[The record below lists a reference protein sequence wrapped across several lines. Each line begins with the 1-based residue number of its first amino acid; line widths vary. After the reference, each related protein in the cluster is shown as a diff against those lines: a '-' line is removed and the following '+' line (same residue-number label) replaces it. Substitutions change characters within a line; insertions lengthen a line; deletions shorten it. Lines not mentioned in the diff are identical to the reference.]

1 MPILSSSGLARTI
14 AAGLAL
20 VLLATGCLPT
30 PSQPA
35 APTAPSAPPVSLKV
49 ANLPFI
55 AMAPFYIGLD
65 EGYFSDQNLN
75 IELVNFATQPDTIGA
90 FVSGQ
95 IDVIGGQTSA
105 GLFNLIARGA
115 DARIVADKGYID
127 ANACDNIALIASPSS
142 IPAGEAVTGDVLR
155 GKKLDFVQGSWNEY
169 LADKLLASVGLST
182 ADFDN
187 VDIPSVSQIKA
198 MEAGQ
203 IDLAVNNE
211 PWLTRLLADGNT
223 TVLKP
228 PSQIVP
234 GSESAITMVGQKLI
248 GPNAEVGNRF
258 MVAYLRAVR
267 QYNEGKT
274 DRNVAILSKYTQL
287 DAGLLKQMC
296 WPAMRSDGAVNV
308 DSLLDFQEWAMGK
321 GLQQTALTREQ
332 MWDPSFANIANQRL
346 SGH

>member
-1 MPILSSSGLARTI
+1 
-14 AAGLAL
+14 
-20 VLLATGCLPT
+20 
-30 PSQPA
+30 
-35 APTAPSAPPVSLKV
+35 VSVKV

-75 IELVNFATQPDTIGA
+75 VELVNFATQPDTIGA
-90 FVSGQ
+90 LISGQ
-95 IDVIGGQTSA
+95 IDVVAGQTSA

-127 ANACDNIALIASPSS
+127 ANSCDNIALIANPGT
-142 IPAGEAVTGDVLR
+142 IPTGGVVTGDMLR

-169 LADKLLASVGLST
+169 LADKLLATVGLST
-182 ADFDN
+182 TDFEH
-187 VDIPSVSQIKA
+187 VDIPSASEIKA
-198 MEAGQ
+198 MESGQ
-203 IDLAVNNE
+203 IDLVVQNE
-211 PWLTRLLADGNT
+211 PWVTRLLADGNT
-223 TVLKP
+223 NVLRP

-234 GSESAITMVGQKLI
+234 GSESAITMIGQKLI
-248 GPNAEVGNRF
+248 GQNAEVGNRL

-287 DAGLLKQMC
+287 DTELLKQMC

-308 DSLLDFQEWAMGK
+308 DSLLDFQQWAMNK

-332 MWDPSFANIANQRL
+332 MWDPSFVTTANQRL